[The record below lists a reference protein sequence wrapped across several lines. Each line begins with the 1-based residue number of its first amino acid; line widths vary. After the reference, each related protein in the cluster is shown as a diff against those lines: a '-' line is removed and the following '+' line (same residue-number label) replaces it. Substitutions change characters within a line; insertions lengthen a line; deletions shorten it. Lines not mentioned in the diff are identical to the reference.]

1 MAAQAQSKSKVVAVM
16 QPYFAAYA
24 GYYRLLAASDV
35 FVIFDCVQFIRR
47 GWVHRNQLPGAN
59 GDAGWLTLPLK
70 HAAFD
75 APIRDLEFAPDA
87 EMRMAE
93 RMRAFPSLQRL
104 NDQAVGF
111 LRPCAFRGDLVGY
124 LEDQLRTACDLFGFT
139 TRLIRSSSLAVPPE
153 FKGQHRVLEIARRV
167 CATDYVNAPSG
178 VGLYDPDLFRAQG
191 VSLHFLEPF
200 VGPYWSLLHRLA
212 VDPEAC
218 RADILAQTPDL
229 HGGLKRTGS
238 LKPAA

>member
-1 MAAQAQSKSKVVAVM
+1 M
-16 QPYFAAYA
+16 QPYFAAYT
-24 GYYRLLAASDV
+24 GYYRLLAAADV

-47 GWVHRNQLPGAN
+47 GWVHRNQFPDAR

-93 RMRAFPSLQRL
+93 RMRAFPSLLRL
-104 NDQAVGF
+104 NDEAAGF
-111 LRPCAFRGDLVGY
+111 LRPSAFRGDVVGY
-124 LEDQLRTACDLFGFT
+124 LEDQLRAACDLFGLT
-139 TRLIRSSSLAVPPE
+139 TRLMRSSSLAVPPE

-167 CATDYVNAPSG
+167 GATDYINAPSG
-178 VGLYDPDLFRAQG
+178 VALYDAELYRSQG
-191 VSLHFLEPF
+191 VNLHFLEPF
-200 VGPYWSLLHRLA
+200 EGPYWSLLHRLA

-218 RADILAQTPDL
+218 RADILGQTPDL
-229 HGGLKRTGS
+229 RSSVRRTGS

>member
-1 MAAQAQSKSKVVAVM
+1 MAAEAQSKSKVVAVM
-16 QPYFAAYA
+16 QPYFAAYT
-24 GYYRLLAASDV
+24 GYYRLLAAADV

-47 GWVHRNQLPGAN
+47 GWVHRNQFPDAR

-87 EMRMAE
+87 ETRMAE
-93 RMRAFPSLQRL
+93 RMRAFPSLLRL
-104 NDQAVGF
+104 NDDAARF
-111 LRPCAFRGDLVGY
+111 LRPSAFRGDVVGY
-124 LEDQLRTACDLFGFT
+124 LEDQLTTACDIFGFK

-153 FKGQHRVLEIARRV
+153 FKAQHRVLEIARRV
-167 CATDYVNAPSG
+167 GATDYINAPSG
-178 VGLYDPDLFRAQG
+178 VGLYDPELYRAQG
-191 VSLHFLEPF
+191 VRLHFLEPF

-212 VDPEAC
+212 ADPEAC
-218 RADILAQTPDL
+218 RADILAQTPDFRCR
-229 HGGLKRTGS
+229 LKPAGS